1 MRCDMWSQTK
11 LMCLYLTLTKMRS
24 MRLGGSRLYIPLKRD
39 LEKDAEVSLKNY
51 IKEGGVAN
59 VCMDS

>member
-1 MRCDMWSQTK
+1 
-11 LMCLYLTLTKMRS
+11 MRS